1 MDRDLIKQQL
11 EYALEGTNFDDQ
23 GELYKGKV
31 RDNYINEDTITM
43 VTTDRIS
50 AFDVVLPEAI
60 PFKGQVLNDIAS
72 QALEATKDI
81 VPNWVLSTPAPNVT
95 IGKKCEAFPVEMV
108 IRGYLACHAW
118 REYKAG

>member
-11 EYALEGTNFDDQ
+11 EHALEGTNFDDQ

-50 AFDVVLPEAI
+50 AFDRVLGTV
-60 PFKGQVLNDIAS
+60 PFKGQALVELADWWFGKLQILLQIILLNDHI
-72 QALEATKDI
+72 QMF
-81 VPNWVLSTPAPNVT
+81 
-95 IGKKCEAFPVEMV
+95 GK
-108 IRGYLACHAW
+108 
-118 REYKAG
+118 

>member
-43 VTTDRIS
+43 VTTLKSYSFTLGINILSKIIS
-50 AFDVVLPEAI
+50 CLY
-60 PFKGQVLNDIAS
+60 
-72 QALEATKDI
+72 
-81 VPNWVLSTPAPNVT
+81 LSTSY
-95 IGKKCEAFPVEMV
+95 IK
-108 IRGYLACHAW
+108 I
-118 REYKAG
+118 

>member
-31 RDNYINEDTITM
+31 RDNYINEETITM

-50 AFDVVLPEAI
+50 AFDRVL
-60 PFKGQVLNDIAS
+60 G
-72 QALEATKDI
+72 T
-81 VPNWVLSTPAPNVT
+81 VPSVSYTHLTLPTSDLV
-95 IGKKCEAFPVEMV
+95 
-108 IRGYLACHAW
+108 
-118 REYKAG
+118 